1 MAFGSRARQVTSP
14 FSAPS
19 STMMIWLAKH
29 QQTIKWL
36 VYALLLVNF
45 GMYIIED
52 IGKFQRA
59 LSQGQS
65 LLAATT
71 RLATSL
77 DLVGWFALLAIF
89 EIESY
94 WLRQSS
100 SPAVSRALH
109 ILRLGCLALIANTFF
124 IYFREMM
131 QIGEAVTVGSQ
142 QGLCD
147 LNFETSYFL
156 FNQTYSAITAANCA
170 ALTESLPIIQLAEFG
185 TYSNTEGLA
194 IASLQAWAS
203 LIESGVWIIYAT
215 ALTAIV
221 VLRQRAHSMTSL
233 EPLLALAC
241 RVCIVAILCCA
252 ASWAYHGHYLYTWDS
267 CLWIAGFTIIE
278 ANLSQWRKAL

>member
-94 WLRQSS
+94 WLRHSS

-109 ILRLGCLALIANTFF
+109 ILRLGCLALIANTFL

-221 VLRQRAHSMTSL
+221 LLRQRAHSMTAL
-233 EPLLALAC
+233 EPLLAVAC
-241 RVCIVAILCCA
+241 RVCIAAILCCA

>member
-1 MAFGSRARQVTSP
+1 MAFGSRARQVTAP
-14 FSAPS
+14 FSATS
-19 STMMIWLAKH
+19 STMMVWLAKH

-36 VYALLLVNF
+36 VYALLLANF

-94 WLRQSS
+94 WLRQGP
-100 SPAVSRALH
+100 SPALARALH

-156 FNQTYSAITAANCA
+156 FNQTYSAITATNCA

-221 VLRQRAHSMTSL
+221 LLRQQVHSMTAL
-233 EPLLALAC
+233 EPLLAVAC
-241 RVCIVAILCCA
+241 RICIAAILCCA

>member
-1 MAFGSRARQVTSP
+1 MAFGLKAKQVTAP
-14 FSAPS
+14 ISAAS
-19 STMMIWLAKH
+19 DSMLVWLAKH

-94 WLRQSS
+94 WLRHSS

-170 ALTESLPIIQLAEFG
+170 ALTESLPIIRLAEFG

-221 VLRQRAHSMTSL
+221 VLRQRAHSMTAL
-233 EPLLALAC
+233 EPLLAVAC
-241 RVCIVAILCCA
+241 RVCIAAILCCA

>member
-1 MAFGSRARQVTSP
+1 MAFGLKAKQVIAP
-14 FSAPS
+14 FSARS
-19 STMMIWLAKH
+19 DSMMAWLAKH

-94 WLRQSS
+94 WLRRGSNR
-100 SPAVSRALH
+100 AVASALH
-109 ILRLGCLALIANTFF
+109 IVRLGCLALIANTFF

-131 QIGEAVTVGSQ
+131 QIGEAVALSSQ
-142 QGLCD
+142 QALCD

-156 FNQTYSAITAANCA
+156 LNQTYSAITAANCA
-170 ALTESLPIIQLAEFG
+170 ALAGSLPIIQLAEFG
-185 TYSNTEGLA
+185 TYTNTEGLA
-194 IASLQAWAS
+194 IACLQAWAS

-215 ALTAIV
+215 ALTVIV
-221 VLRQRAHSMTSL
+221 VLRQRAHSMTAL
-233 EPLLALAC
+233 EPILTVAC
-241 RVCIVAILCCA
+241 RASIAIILCCA

-278 ANLSQWRKAL
+278 ANLSQWRKVL

>member
-1 MAFGSRARQVTSP
+1 
-14 FSAPS
+14 
-19 STMMIWLAKH
+19 MMIWLAKH

-94 WLRQSS
+94 WLRHSS

-221 VLRQRAHSMTSL
+221 LLRQRAHSMTAL
-233 EPLLALAC
+233 EPLLAVAC
-241 RVCIVAILCCA
+241 RVCIAAILCCA

>member
-1 MAFGSRARQVTSP
+1 MAFGLKAKQVTAP
-14 FSAPS
+14 ISAAS
-19 STMMIWLAKH
+19 DSMLVWLAKH

-94 WLRQSS
+94 WLRHSS

-109 ILRLGCLALIANTFF
+109 ILRLGCLALIANTFL

-221 VLRQRAHSMTSL
+221 LLRQRAHSMTAL
-233 EPLLALAC
+233 EPLLAVAC
-241 RVCIVAILCCA
+241 RVCIAAILCCA

>member
-1 MAFGSRARQVTSP
+1 MAFGLKAKQVTAP
-14 FSAPS
+14 ISAAS
-19 STMMIWLAKH
+19 DSMLVWLAKH

-94 WLRQSS
+94 WLRHSS

-221 VLRQRAHSMTSL
+221 LLRQRAHSMTAL
-233 EPLLALAC
+233 EPLLAVAC
-241 RVCIVAILCCA
+241 RVCIAAILCCA

>member
-94 WLRQSS
+94 WLRHSS

-221 VLRQRAHSMTSL
+221 LLRQRAHSMTAL
-233 EPLLALAC
+233 EPLLAVAC
-241 RVCIVAILCCA
+241 RVCIAAILCCA

>member
-1 MAFGSRARQVTSP
+1 MAFGLKAKQVTSP
-14 FSAPS
+14 FSATS
-19 STMMIWLAKH
+19 DSMMAWLAKH

-94 WLRQSS
+94 WLRHSS

-241 RVCIVAILCCA
+241 RVCIAAILCCA

>member
-1 MAFGSRARQVTSP
+1 MAFGLKAKQVTAP
-14 FSAPS
+14 ISAAS
-19 STMMIWLAKH
+19 DSMLVWLAKH

-52 IGKFQRA
+52 VGKFQRA

-94 WLRQSS
+94 WLRHSS

>member
-1 MAFGSRARQVTSP
+1 
-14 FSAPS
+14 
-19 STMMIWLAKH
+19 MMVWLAKH

-94 WLRQSS
+94 WLRHSS

-185 TYSNTEGLA
+185 TYTNTEGLA

-215 ALTAIV
+215 ALTVIV
-221 VLRQRAHSMTSL
+221 VLRQRAQSMTTL
-233 EPLLALAC
+233 ELLLAMAC
-241 RVCIVAILCCA
+241 RASIVIILCCA

>member
-1 MAFGSRARQVTSP
+1 MAFGSRARQVTAP
-14 FSAPS
+14 FSATS

-94 WLRQSS
+94 WLRHSS
-100 SPAVSRALH
+100 SPAVSSRTTH
-109 ILRLGCLALIANTFF
+109 PSPRL
-124 IYFREMM
+124 
-131 QIGEAVTVGSQ
+131 
-142 QGLCD
+142 
-147 LNFETSYFL
+147 
-156 FNQTYSAITAANCA
+156 
-170 ALTESLPIIQLAEFG
+170 P
-185 TYSNTEGLA
+185 
-194 IASLQAWAS
+194 
-203 LIESGVWIIYAT
+203 
-215 ALTAIV
+215 
-221 VLRQRAHSMTSL
+221 RAHRQYFFHLFSRDD
-233 EPLLALAC
+233 A
-241 RVCIVAILCCA
+241 
-252 ASWAYHGHYLYTWDS
+252 D
-267 CLWIAGFTIIE
+267 
-278 ANLSQWRKAL
+278 WRGGGA

>member
-1 MAFGSRARQVTSP
+1 MVFGLKAKQVIAP
-14 FSAPS
+14 FSATS
-19 STMMIWLAKH
+19 DSMMVWLAKH

-94 WLRQSS
+94 WLRQGP
-100 SPAVSRALH
+100 SPALARALH

-131 QIGEAVTVGSQ
+131 QIGEAVALSSQ

-215 ALTAIV
+215 ALTVIV
-221 VLRQRAHSMTSL
+221 VLRQRAHSMTAL
-233 EPLLALAC
+233 EPLLAVAC
-241 RVCIVAILCCA
+241 RASIAIILCCA

>member
-1 MAFGSRARQVTSP
+1 MAFGLKAKQVTAP
-14 FSAPS
+14 ISAAS
-19 STMMIWLAKH
+19 DSMLVWLAKH

-94 WLRQSS
+94 WLRHSS

-170 ALTESLPIIQLAEFG
+170 ALTESLPIIRLAEFG

-241 RVCIVAILCCA
+241 RVCIAAILCCA

-278 ANLSQWRKAL
+278 ANLSQWRKVL

>member
-1 MAFGSRARQVTSP
+1 MAFGLKAKQVIAP
-14 FSAPS
+14 FSATS
-19 STMMIWLAKH
+19 DSMMVWLAKH

-94 WLRQSS
+94 WLRRGSS
-100 SPAVSRALH
+100 RAVAHALH

-124 IYFREMM
+124 IYLREMM
-131 QIGEAVTVGSQ
+131 QIGEAVALSSQ
-142 QGLCD
+142 QALRN

-156 FNQTYSAITAANCA
+156 LNQTYSAITAANCA
-170 ALTESLPIIQLAEFG
+170 ALPGSLPIIQLAEFG
-185 TYSNTEGLA
+185 TYTNTEGLA

-203 LIESGVWIIYAT
+203 LIESGVWIIYAS
-215 ALTAIV
+215 ALTVIV
-221 VLRQRAHSMTSL
+221 VLHQRAHSMTTL
-233 EPLLALAC
+233 EPLLAMAC
-241 RVCIVAILCCA
+241 RASIVIILCCA

-267 CLWIAGFTIIE
+267 SLWIAGFTIIE
-278 ANLSQWRKAL
+278 ANLSQWRKVL

>member
-1 MAFGSRARQVTSP
+1 MAFGLKAKQVTAP
-14 FSAPS
+14 ISAAS
-19 STMMIWLAKH
+19 DSMLVWLAKH

-52 IGKFQRA
+52 VGKFQRA

-94 WLRQSS
+94 WLRHSS

-221 VLRQRAHSMTSL
+221 LLRQRAHSMTAL
-233 EPLLALAC
+233 EPLLAVAC
-241 RVCIVAILCCA
+241 RVCIAAILCCA

>member
-1 MAFGSRARQVTSP
+1 MAFGSRARQVTAP

-94 WLRQSS
+94 WLRHSS

-221 VLRQRAHSMTSL
+221 LLRQRAHSMTAL
-233 EPLLALAC
+233 EPLLAVAC
-241 RVCIVAILCCA
+241 RVCIAAILCCA

>member
-1 MAFGSRARQVTSP
+1 MAFGLKAKQVIAP
-14 FSAPS
+14 FSATS
-19 STMMIWLAKH
+19 DSMMVWLAKH

-36 VYALLLVNF
+36 VYALLLINF

-94 WLRQSS
+94 WLRQGP
-100 SPAVSRALH
+100 SPALARALH

-131 QIGEAVTVGSQ
+131 QIGEAVALSSQ

-156 FNQTYSAITAANCA
+156 FNQTYSAITTANCT
-170 ALTESLPIIQLAEFG
+170 ALAGPLPIIQLAEFG

-221 VLRQRAHSMTSL
+221 LLRQRAHSMTSL
-233 EPLLALAC
+233 EPLLAVAC
-241 RVCIVAILCCA
+241 RVCIAAILCCA

>member
-1 MAFGSRARQVTSP
+1 MAFGLRAEQVTPP
-14 FSAPS
+14 FSATS
-19 STMMIWLAKH
+19 STMMVWLATH

-36 VYALLLVNF
+36 VYGLLLVNF

-52 IGKFQRA
+52 IGKFQRV

-65 LLAATT
+65 FLAATT
-71 RLATSL
+71 RLAISL
-77 DLVGWFALLAIF
+77 DLVGWFALLAVF
-89 EIESY
+89 EVESY
-94 WLRQSS
+94 WLRHGPSR
-100 SPAVSRALH
+100 AVALALH

-131 QIGEAVTVGSQ
+131 QIEEALTLSSQ
-142 QGLCD
+142 KTLCD

-156 FNQTYSAITAANCA
+156 FNQTYSAITEANCA
-170 ALTESLPIIQLAEFG
+170 VLAESLPIIQLAEFG
-185 TYSNTEGLA
+185 TYTNVEGLT
-194 IASLQAWAS
+194 IATLQAWAS

-215 ALTAIV
+215 ALTVIV
-221 VLRQRAHSMTSL
+221 LLRQHADSMTAL
-233 EPLLALAC
+233 EPLLAVAC
-241 RVCIVAILCCA
+241 RVCIAAILCCA

>member
-1 MAFGSRARQVTSP
+1 MAFGSRAKHVTAP
-14 FSAPS
+14 FSATS
-19 STMMIWLAKH
+19 NSMMVWLAKY

-65 LLAATT
+65 LLEATT

-89 EIESY
+89 ELESY
-94 WLRQSS
+94 WLRQGPSR
-100 SPAVSRALH
+100 AVAGALH

-124 IYFREMM
+124 IYLREM
-131 QIGEAVTVGSQ
+131 QIGGAVALSSQ
-142 QGLCD
+142 QALCD

-156 FNQTYSAITAANCA
+156 LNQTYSAITAANCA
-170 ALTESLPIIQLAEFG
+170 ALAGPLPIIQLAEFG
-185 TYSNTEGLA
+185 TYTNTEGLA

-215 ALTAIV
+215 ALTVIV
-221 VLRQRAHSMTSL
+221 VLRQRAHSMTAL
-233 EPLLALAC
+233 EPLLAVAC
-241 RVCIVAILCCA
+241 RASIAVILCCA

>member
-94 WLRQSS
+94 WLRHSS

-170 ALTESLPIIQLAEFG
+170 ALTESLPIIRLAEFG

-221 VLRQRAHSMTSL
+221 LLRQRAHSMTSL

>member
-1 MAFGSRARQVTSP
+1 MAFGSRARQVTAP

-94 WLRQSS
+94 WLRHSS

-170 ALTESLPIIQLAEFG
+170 ALTESLPIIRLAEFG

-221 VLRQRAHSMTSL
+221 LLRQRAHSMTAL
-233 EPLLALAC
+233 EPLLAVAC
-241 RVCIVAILCCA
+241 RVCIAAILCCA

>member
-1 MAFGSRARQVTSP
+1 MAFGLKAKQVTAP
-14 FSAPS
+14 ISAAS
-19 STMMIWLAKH
+19 DSMLVWLAKH

-36 VYALLLVNF
+36 VYVLLLVNF

-94 WLRQSS
+94 WLRHSS
-100 SPAVSRALH
+100 SPAVSRALQ

-142 QGLCD
+142 KGLCD

-203 LIESGVWIIYAT
+203 LIESGVWIIYAA

-221 VLRQRAHSMTSL
+221 LLRQRAHSMTAL
-233 EPLLALAC
+233 EPLLAVAC
-241 RVCIVAILCCA
+241 RVCIAAILCCA

>member
-1 MAFGSRARQVTSP
+1 MAFGLKAKQVTAP
-14 FSAPS
+14 ISAAS
-19 STMMIWLAKH
+19 DSMLVWLAKH

-94 WLRQSS
+94 WLRHSS

-221 VLRQRAHSMTSL
+221 LLRQRAHSMTSL
-233 EPLLALAC
+233 EPLLAVAC
-241 RVCIVAILCCA
+241 RVCIAAILCCA

>member
-1 MAFGSRARQVTSP
+1 MMA
-14 FSAPS
+14 
-19 STMMIWLAKH
+19 WLAKH

-52 IGKFQRA
+52 VGKFQRA

-65 LLAATT
+65 LLAAST

-94 WLRQSS
+94 WLRQAPSR
-100 SPAVSRALH
+100 AVAGALH

-124 IYFREMM
+124 IYLREMM
-131 QIGEAVTVGSQ
+131 QIGEAVALSSQ

-156 FNQTYSAITAANCA
+156 FNQTNSAITSSNCA
-170 ALTESLPIIQLAEFG
+170 ALKESLHIIKQAEFG
-185 TYSNTEGLA
+185 TYTN
-194 IASLQAWAS
+194 
-203 LIESGVWIIYAT
+203 
-215 ALTAIV
+215 
-221 VLRQRAHSMTSL
+221 
-233 EPLLALAC
+233 
-241 RVCIVAILCCA
+241 
-252 ASWAYHGHYLYTWDS
+252 
-267 CLWIAGFTIIE
+267 
-278 ANLSQWRKAL
+278 

>member
-94 WLRQSS
+94 WLRHSS

-203 LIESGVWIIYAT
+203 LIESGVWIVYAT

-221 VLRQRAHSMTSL
+221 LLRQRAHSMTAL
-233 EPLLALAC
+233 EPLLTVAC
-241 RVCIVAILCCA
+241 RVCIAAILCCA

>member
-1 MAFGSRARQVTSP
+1 MAFGLKAKQVIAP
-14 FSAPS
+14 FSATS
-19 STMMIWLAKH
+19 DSMMVWLAKH

-65 LLAATT
+65 LLSAST

-94 WLRQSS
+94 WLRHSS

-221 VLRQRAHSMTSL
+221 LLRQRAHSMTAL
-233 EPLLALAC
+233 EPLLAVAC
-241 RVCIVAILCCA
+241 RVCIAAILCCA

>member
-1 MAFGSRARQVTSP
+1 MAFGLKAKQVTSP
-14 FSAPS
+14 FSATS
-19 STMMIWLAKH
+19 DSMMAWLAKH

-94 WLRQSS
+94 WLRRGSS
-100 SPAVSRALH
+100 RAIASALH
-109 ILRLGCLALIANTFF
+109 IVRLGCLALIANTFF
-124 IYFREMM
+124 IYLREMM
-131 QIGEAVTVGSQ
+131 QIGEAVALSSQ
-142 QGLCD
+142 QALCD

-156 FNQTYSAITAANCA
+156 LNQTYSAITAANCA
-170 ALTESLPIIQLAEFG
+170 ALAGSLPIIQLAEFG
-185 TYSNTEGLA
+185 TYTNTEGLA

-215 ALTAIV
+215 ALTVIV
-221 VLRQRAHSMTSL
+221 VLRQRARSMTAL
-233 EPLLALAC
+233 EPILTVAC
-241 RVCIVAILCCA
+241 RASIAIILCCA
-252 ASWAYHGHYLYTWDS
+252 ASWAYHGHYL
-267 CLWIAGFTIIE
+267 
-278 ANLSQWRKAL
+278 

>member
-1 MAFGSRARQVTSP
+1 MTKP
-14 FSAPS
+14 FLATNSK
-19 STMMIWLAKH
+19 MMVWLANH

-52 IGKFQRA
+52 IGKFQRV

-71 RLATSL
+71 RLAISL

-94 WLRQSS
+94 WLRHSS
-100 SPAVSRALH
+100 SRAVALALH
-109 ILRLGCLALIANTFF
+109 IFRLGCLALIANTFF

-142 QGLCD
+142 QALCD

-185 TYSNTEGLA
+185 TYTNVEGLT
-194 IASLQAWAS
+194 IATLQAWAS

-215 ALTAIV
+215 ALTVIV
-221 VLRQRAHSMTSL
+221 LLRQHTHSMTAL
-233 EPLLALAC
+233 EPLLAVAC
-241 RVCIVAILCCA
+241 RVCIATILCCA

>member
-1 MAFGSRARQVTSP
+1 MAFGLKAKQVIAP
-14 FSAPS
+14 FSATS
-19 STMMIWLAKH
+19 DSMMVWLAKH

-45 GMYIIED
+45 DLYIIED
-52 IGKFQRA
+52 IVKFQRA

-94 WLRQSS
+94 WLRQGP
-100 SPAVSRALH
+100 SPALARALH

-131 QIGEAVTVGSQ
+131 QIGEAVALSSQ

-156 FNQTYSAITAANCA
+156 FNQTYSAITTANCT
-170 ALTESLPIIQLAEFG
+170 ALAGPLPIIQLAEFG
-185 TYSNTEGLA
+185 TYTNTEGLA

-215 ALTAIV
+215 ALTVIV
-221 VLRQRAHSMTSL
+221 VLRQRAQSMTTL
-233 EPLLALAC
+233 ELLLAMAC
-241 RVCIVAILCCA
+241 RASIVIILCCA

>member
-1 MAFGSRARQVTSP
+1 MAFGLKAKQVIGP
-14 FSAPS
+14 FSARS
-19 STMMIWLAKH
+19 DSMMAWLAKH

-94 WLRQSS
+94 WLRHSS

-170 ALTESLPIIQLAEFG
+170 ALTESLPIIRLAEFG

-221 VLRQRAHSMTSL
+221 LLRQRAHSMTSL

-241 RVCIVAILCCA
+241 RVCIAAILCCA

-278 ANLSQWRKAL
+278 ANLSQWRKVL